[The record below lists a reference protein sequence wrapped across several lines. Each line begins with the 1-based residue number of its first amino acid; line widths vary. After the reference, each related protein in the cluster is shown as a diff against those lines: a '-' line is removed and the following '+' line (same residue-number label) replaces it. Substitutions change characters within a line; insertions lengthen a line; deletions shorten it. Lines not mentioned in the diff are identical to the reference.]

1 MSKGTKRKKGNKICP
16 EGIAWAKRTFDRYLI
31 EPDINGKFDVLHQ
44 NDLNKLAE
52 TDYCWVYF
60 YLPMQEICNYGDI
73 YIIGDLSHW
82 QRVAHTLF
90 FSKPEIKL
98 KKKIVDFLPGN
109 DV

>member
-1 MSKGTKRKKGNKICP
+1 MSNVL
-16 EGIAWAKRTFDRYLI
+16 EVEAAWLQFITQNHSNILESIRVSQEI
-31 EPDINGKFDVLHQ
+31 SSDVE

-82 QRVAHTLF
+82 KLQR
-90 FSKPEIKL
+90 KW
-98 KKKIVDFLPGN
+98 
-109 DV
+109 